1 VARVAVIDALR
12 AGTILFGKFRIERI
26 VGSGSMGV
34 VLEATDVPL
43 DRKVA
48 VKVLSPERSHSEEA
62 KKRFLREARAAARL
76 SSQHVTRLID
86 VGELD
91 DGTPFLIMEFLVGST
106 LSSVVAR
113 EGLPA
118 VYVAVDWAVQAL
130 DGIAEAHRLGLVH
143 RDLKPE
149 NLFLFE
155 RPDRPP
161 IVKVLDFGTVKDL
174 VTKATK
180 LTRSGATMGSP
191 AYMAP
196 EQVRG
201 EEVDARADVWAM
213 GVTLYELLTGS
224 LPFGGDSVPQTLA
237 AILRDEPVPVQRR
250 RPDVPADLAR
260 VIACALS
267 KDRAHRYA
275 SATELL
281 EALTSVRSRLPKTTT
296 TKTVRLPDA
305 IPAPGSNPEAFA
317 DTTDMSAFTD
327 KDVSQVRARRP
338 TAATLPEGLPPPKPS
353 RMKLLLAIIVA
364 IILGGVGGVL
374 FARHL
379 MHGRQ
384 PAFLIWNR

>member
-1 VARVAVIDALR
+1 M
-12 AGTILFGKFRIERI
+12 LFGKFRIERI

-34 VLEATDVPL
+34 VLQATDVPL

-48 VKVLSPERSHSEEA
+48 VKVLSPERAHSEEA

-76 SSQHVTRLID
+76 SSEHVTRLID

-106 LSSVVAR
+106 LASVVAR
-113 EGLPA
+113 DGLPA
-118 VYVAVDWAVQAL
+118 VYVAVDWAIQAL

-155 RPDRPP
+155 RPGRKP

-213 GVTLYELLTGS
+213 GVTLYEILTGA

-237 AILRDEPVPVQRR
+237 SILRDDPVPVQRR
-250 RPDVPADLAR
+250 RADVPADLAR

-281 EALTSVRSRLPKTTT
+281 EALASVRSRLPKTAT
-296 TKTVRLPDA
+296 TKTIRMPDA
-305 IPAPGSNPEAFA
+305 HGGPSSSPEAFA
-317 DTTDMSAFTD
+317 DTTDMSAFTAQ
-327 KDVSQVRARRP
+327 DVSQVRARRP
-338 TAATLPEGLPPPKPS
+338 TAATLPEPVAPGNH
-353 RMKLLLAIIVA
+353 RMKLIFAVIIAII
-364 IILGGVGGVL
+364 IGGICGVL
-374 FARHL
+374 VARRL
-379 MHGRQ
+379 MRTRQ
-384 PAFLIWNR
+384 PPQLVLTVPRR